1 MSNIISKKNDINR
14 CCVFY
19 CKNTNLININ
29 NENICYNH
37 AKLKY
42 NKYILIIQKY
52 FIGYRCRKYLKKIF
66 YKLPNDIQCI
76 ILDKINK
83 SHYKN
88 RYYKLINNIVMK
100 KSLILHN
107 YITYNYK
114 IELSYITYCYDL
126 YSKYFTLIN
135 VNYLKHFYILGKQI
149 LLISYKF
156 VAPDIFFTEINHK
169 MENTIIY
176 ENTSYSTI
184 IKNIHSINNF
194 LVLYASKIYNNKSN
208 I

>member
-1 MSNIISKKNDINR
+1 MCNTIITKNNK

-19 CKNTNLININ
+19 CKNTKLFCINC
-29 NENICYNH
+29 EKICYNH

-42 NKYILIIQKY
+42 NKYIITIQKY
-52 FIGYRCRKYLKKIF
+52 FIGYKCRKYLKNFF
-66 YKLPNDIQCI
+66 YRFPNDIQCI

-83 SHYKN
+83 DHYKN

-100 KSLILHN
+100 KSLVLHN

-126 YSKYFTLIN
+126 YTKYFTLIN
-135 VNYLKHFYILGKQI
+135 INYLKHFYILGKQI

-156 VAPDIFFTEINHK
+156 VAPEIFFTEINHK
-169 MENTIIY
+169 MENIIIY

-184 IKNIHSINNF
+184 IQNIHSINNF